1 MVSDSTLISMPLNG
15 SAALMNHCISFN
27 CSSFESVEGWNSS
40 SIHFL
45 AAASSA
51 NAGANPHASSKAATD
66 TLRCSVMI
74 VSSTSARCCLHS
86 APAHDRTERRFP
98 PPRDPHRAT
107 EEVVIPIQTSA
118 LPRRRAPD
126 LIYAYCCHVLF
137 AARHHRLQRRT
148 LIRLHMQAELRPPP

>member
-15 SAALMNHCISFN
+15 SAALMNHCISFS

-51 NAGANPHASSKAATD
+51 YAGANPHASSKAATD
-66 TLRCSVMI
+66 TLRYSVVMI

-98 PPRDPHRAT
+98 PSHDPHHAT
-107 EEVVIPIQTSA
+107 EEDSHA
-118 LPRRRAPD
+118 YPR
-126 LIYAYCCHVLF
+126 
-137 AARHHRLQRRT
+137 
-148 LIRLHMQAELRPPP
+148 